1 MVDRL
6 TVQKMSDH
14 EEGGTFIA
22 KPPNN
27 SGSPSRQRH
36 RGRMPA
42 TIDNDSQNLQFNN
55 QRRYLLQT
63 TSIHICVFRLSII
76 SSRLNTPFGHN
87 FSYPTYDYWQNVSR
101 RTSLCTGA
109 LAHKSAMALRHRT
122 NGSELG
128 ERTSSKITIDEE
140 LYDILFAFE

>member
-1 MVDRL
+1 MKKEGLSLLSLL
-6 TVQKMSDH
+6 TILALLLDNVLYI
-14 EEGGTFIA
+14 GGECQQRSTTTLRISNSTINA
-22 KPPNN
+22 GISSRPP
-27 SGSPSRQRH
+27 
-36 RGRMPA
+36 
-42 TIDNDSQNLQFNN
+42 
-55 QRRYLLQT
+55 
-63 TSIHICVFRLSII
+63 TSIHIYVFRLSII
-76 SSRLNTPFGHN
+76 SSRLNTSFGPN